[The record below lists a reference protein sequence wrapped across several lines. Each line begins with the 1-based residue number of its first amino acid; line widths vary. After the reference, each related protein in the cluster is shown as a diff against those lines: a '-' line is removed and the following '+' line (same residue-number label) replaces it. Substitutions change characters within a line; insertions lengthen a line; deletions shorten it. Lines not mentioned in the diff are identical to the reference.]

1 MKDLVKF
8 VLMGRSLVPCLLV
21 FNESTNMFWNVLGVV
36 YLFMLAAYVVG
47 NEKKMDELLRRMEQF
62 EKNLMDVK

>member
-1 MKDLVKF
+1 MKYLVKL
-8 VLMGRSLVPCLLV
+8 VLMELVLAPCVLV
-21 FNESTNMFWNVLGVV
+21 LNESTNMFWNVLGVV
-36 YLFMLAAYVVG
+36 YLFVLVAYVVG

>member
-8 VLMGRSLVPCLLV
+8 VLMGRVLVPCMLM